1 MGRDN
6 DIAITFPAISKGYV
20 VIFIIVSGHV
30 EVCCLLE
37 RMKHADSHVKLT
49 VDVEGYRRIKDDA
62 ENKKL

>member
-1 MGRDN
+1 MEQ
-6 DIAITFPAISKGYV
+6 
-20 VIFIIVSGHV
+20 SGHV